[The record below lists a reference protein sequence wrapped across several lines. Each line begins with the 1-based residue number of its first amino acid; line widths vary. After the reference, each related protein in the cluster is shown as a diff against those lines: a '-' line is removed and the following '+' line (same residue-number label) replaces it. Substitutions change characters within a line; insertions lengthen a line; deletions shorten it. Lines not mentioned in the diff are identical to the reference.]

1 MSGPIIIDY
10 DDIKQNRSPQGPRL
24 GLGVLIGLGLLL
36 LLTARWIA
44 SFTIEYAW
52 WQEMGQV
59 STWFEMISYGFV
71 PRVVA
76 GVIVFLAL
84 WTAYFVGAKPGGL
97 GMATFALMGVS
108 ALLSLMF
115 IDSWTAV
122 RYFGA
127 RAAAVDPQAW
137 RDPVFGQLLP
147 FYLFELPFYEM
158 VLRLVLVASMVT
170 LVVYWVASHLRK
182 LLDLR
187 NLPPGT
193 PINLGD
199 LGLTRLLDSLLVR
212 GAGVIFLLSLAGSFY
227 LDRFSLLTTDHGFM
241 VGVDYVAETIS
252 LPLNWGA
259 IGACVMAAA
268 LIALGHFRPALLAV
282 AVAVLVPGAVAKAV
296 NWAYVRPNEISIQR
310 PYIERHIATT
320 RAAYGLDKRLR
331 EVEFGAK
338 ITGQIDATKHKPL
351 LDNVRLWDWRAF
363 HDTITQIQALRPYYV
378 FPDSDVDRYQLSDGG
393 GPAQIRQ
400 VLVTPRELDVRQLPD
415 VKSRWIN
422 PHFIYTHGYGVVMA
436 EANRITSDGL
446 PELLIKDAPLTTRTG
461 GLKVTRPQIY
471 YGEAV
476 HEPVFVRTGQPEFD
490 YPSGSDNVH
499 TRYEGKGGF
508 PVSSFPMRVAAAL
521 AEGDW
526 NIVLTSYLT
535 PESRMMIRRKVL
547 DRLEN
552 LAGFM
557 KWDAD
562 PYLVIAKDGRL
573 VWMVDGFTTS
583 NAHPYARLVNTR
595 QFGPLNYIRNSVKAT
610 IDAYDGTV
618 SLYIFDPAD
627 PIVQAYSSLFPT
639 LFKPLSEM
647 PADLREHA
655 RYPETIFRIQ
665 AELFRTFHMH
675 DPEAFYNK
683 EDLWDIARTTSSQDG
698 EAAPST
704 PTYLVATLPDS
715 DTPEFLLMIPF
726 TPRNKDNLIGM
737 MVARCDG
744 DKLGE
749 IVILELSKQELIFG
763 PMQIKARINQDQTI
777 SKDLTLWNQQGS
789 KVIRGQMLVLPID
802 KTFLY
807 VEPIY
812 LQASQAPMPQLK
824 KVALALGNQL
834 AYADTYEQALAQI
847 SNSAM
852 PAATSK
858 AAAETSNI
866 TGGPPP
872 VGLQPDRRMDE
883 LRGRMRRY
891 RELMS
896 QGKFGEAG
904 KELEQIEALLK

>member
-10 DDIKQNRSPQGPRL
+10 DDIRQNRSPQGPRL
-24 GLGVLIGLGLLL
+24 GLGLLIGLGVLL

-44 SFTIEYAW
+44 GYTIEYAW

-71 PRVVA
+71 PRIIA
-76 GVIVFLAL
+76 GVVVFLAL
-84 WTAYFVGAKPGGL
+84 WTAYYAGAKPGSL
-97 GMATFALMGVS
+97 GMATLALLGVS

-127 RAAAVDPQAW
+127 RAAVIDPQAW
-137 RDPVFGQLLP
+137 RDPVFNQRLP

-158 VLRLVLVASMVT
+158 VLRLVLVSSMVT
-170 LVVYWVASHLRK
+170 LIVYWVASHLRK

-241 VGVDYVAETIS
+241 VGVDYVAETIA

-268 LIALGHFRPALLAV
+268 LIAMGSFRPALLAV
-282 AVAVLVPGAVAKAV
+282 AAALLVPGAVAKAV

-338 ITGQIDATKHKPL
+338 ISGQIDATKHKPL

-363 HDTITQIQALRPYYV
+363 HDTVTQIQALRPYYV
-378 FPDSDVDRYQLSDGG
+378 FSDSDVDRYKLADN

-400 VLVTPRELDVRQLPD
+400 VLLTPRELDVRQLPD

-422 PHFIYTHGYGVVMA
+422 PHFIYTHGYGVAMA
-436 EANRITSDGL
+436 EANRITPDGL
-446 PELLIKDAPLTTRTG
+446 PELLIKDAPLSYGTG

-476 HEPVFVRTGQPEFD
+476 HEPVFVRSGQPEFD

-508 PVSSFPMRVAAAL
+508 PVSSFAMRVAAAL

-562 PYLVIAKDGRL
+562 PYLVITKDGRL

-583 NAHPYARLVNTR
+583 AAHPYARLVNTS
-595 QFGPLNYIRNSVKAT
+595 QFGALNYIRNSVKAT

-627 PIVQAYSSLFPT
+627 PIVQAYASLFPT
-639 LFKPLSEM
+639 LFKPASEM
-647 PADLREHA
+647 PVDLREHA

-683 EDLWDIARTTSSQDG
+683 EDLWDIARTTSSQEG

-715 DTPEFLLMIPF
+715 TEPEFLLMIPF

-749 IVILELSKQELIFG
+749 IVILQLSKQELIFG
-763 PMQIKARINQDQTI
+763 PMQVKARINQDQTI

-852 PAATSK
+852 PTAASK
-858 AAAETSNI
+858 STAETSNVA
-866 TGGPPP
+866 GAPPTAG
-872 VGLQPDRRMDE
+872 VQPDRRMEE